1 MIILFAGRDD
11 PPALPDLYI
20 KDAESDINIPV
31 AGNDGWDS
39 DFLQAQTLCNVP
51 LDFSDAETG
60 LAALAETGTH
70 WVQRK
75 SKALLRV
82 NFSDS
87 GANAVV
93 NPVYTDGNGIVS
105 IGPTATITA
114 TTRQDGSAYMAPVES
129 FDTFGATKIA
139 FYVVSISA
147 GTIDISVAGV

>member
-1 MIILFAGRDD
+1 MLILFTGRDT

-20 KDAESDINIPV
+20 RDAESEINIPV

-51 LDFSDAETG
+51 LNFSDAETG
-60 LAALAETGTH
+60 VAALAETGAH

-93 NPVYTDGNGIVS
+93 NPVYLDTDDVVS
-105 IGPTATITA
+105 IGPTVTITA
-114 TTRQDGSAYMAPVES
+114 TTRQDGAAYMAPIES
-129 FDTFGATKIA
+129 FDTFGASKVS
-139 FYVVSISA
+139 FYIVSISA